1 VGLFELIIGENKMLK
16 RILFILITI
25 TFQLLTLTPVF
36 TGAGLFAQ
44 SQFQRAI
51 GGTVSD
57 LAYSIIQTADGGYV
71 AAGWEN
77 SFGAGGN
84 DMYIVKFNNSGTLQW
99 SRTIGGTGD
108 DRALS
113 IVQTADGGYAAVG
126 YTTSYGAGDYD
137 LFIVKLDSSGTL
149 QWSKT
154 VGGTGGDFGYYI
166 VRTID
171 GGYAVNAQIDSYGA
185 GSYDFYIVK
194 LDGSGTLQWSKT
206 VGGTGSDYSF
216 SIVQTADGGYA
227 MAGETES
234 FGAGN
239 SDMYIVKLDGSGTL
253 QWSRTVGG
261 TGFDRARTFIKTT
274 GGGYA
279 MVGQTNS
286 FGGGNQDF
294 YIVKLDSTGTLQ
306 WSRTVGGTNIE
317 FAYSITQT
325 TDGGY
330 AAGGFTNSFG
340 GGLYDMYIVK
350 LDASGTL
357 QWNKTVG
364 GTGNDYGRFIIQ
376 TADGGYAVAG
386 QVASLGALGTDMFI
400 VKFDSSG
407 NTCGNTNSPSATSS
421 SGGTTTSPTSTV
433 TTPTPTV
440 TAPTPTSN
448 TGGTVVTICTFVMPP
463 PAAPILYSPPNNSTG
478 LGLSLNLV
486 WYRAATAVT
495 YRVQLSTDS
504 LFNTLIVND
513 STITDSLKFISGLIN
528 NTQYFWRVNAKN
540 AGGTGPWSTVW
551 NFRTGF
557 IGIKP
562 ISSEIPKEFKLYDSY
577 PNPFN
582 PTTNIKFDIPKNSKT
597 EIKIYNV
604 LGSEVETLVKEQ
616 LKPGTYE
623 VGWDASN
630 YPSGVYFYKFISGNY
645 TFSKKMILLK

>member
-1 VGLFELIIGENKMLK
+1 MLK